1 MASTGDTEKLRR
13 AAAQMLMVGFHEA
26 PSVVPDSV
34 REAVED
40 GLGGVILFRRNIK
53 SMDQFMSLSR
63 SIHQASPQNE
73 PGPFLAVD
81 QEGGR
86 VVRLRDPLTP
96 IPPMR
101 EVGDRGDPAW
111 THEVSAMMARELKA
125 VGVNLNFAPV
135 VDVDTNPDNPVIG
148 DRSFSR
154 DPREVAQH
162 GRAFVAGHLEN
173 GVLPCA
179 KHFPGH
185 GDTHVDSHLALPSLP
200 HDLARL
206 ERVELHPFVELFKA
220 DLPLLMTAHILFQS
234 LDTSHP
240 ATLSQSI
247 LQDLLRKKLSYRG
260 LVISDCLEM
269 QAVSQRYTIEE
280 MIELGLE
287 AGIDIFLICHTE
299 SLWQRA
305 WKHLVYLG
313 QKSQEKR
320 DTILSIA
327 ERIRALKRQHI
338 VDPAFD
344 KDGLATLGCPE
355 HRAIFSI
362 VDKEATST
370 AQTDPTEPTN

>member
-34 REAVED
+34 REALED

-63 SIHQASPQNE
+63 SIHQAPPQNE

-220 DLPLLMTAHILFQS
+220 DLPLLMTAHILFEE
-234 LDTSHP
+234 LDASHP

-247 LQDLLRKKLSYRG
+247 LQGLLRKKLSYQG

-280 MIELGLE
+280 MVELGLE